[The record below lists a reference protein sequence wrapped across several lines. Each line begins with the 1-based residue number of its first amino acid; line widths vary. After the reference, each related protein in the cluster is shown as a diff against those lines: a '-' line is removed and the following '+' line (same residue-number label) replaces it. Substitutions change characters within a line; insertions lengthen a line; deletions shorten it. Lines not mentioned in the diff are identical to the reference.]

1 MIFFKLDIKNPIF
14 FSGQPQKHP
23 AHNPR
28 FNHDLQLEIDCI
40 EWALKKIE
48 VNKLPIDR
56 LEAVT
61 RVMIKDLEK
70 RKDKA
75 MKRSDAD
82 DFWIKIE
89 SLQWVLFVIF
99 AIGKF
104 LANTIYC
111 YDLGQYYGGI
121 EDVPR
126 ISPLGFSNVE
136 YSYIMNR

>member
-1 MIFFKLDIKNPIF
+1 M
-14 FSGQPQKHP
+14 
-23 AHNPR
+23 
-28 FNHDLQLEIDCI
+28 EIDCI

-56 LEAVT
+56 LEAVI

-75 MKRSDAD
+75 MKRSDTD

-99 AIGKF
+99 AIK
-104 LANTIYC
+104 NERMVVI
-111 YDLGQYYGGI
+111 
-121 EDVPR
+121 
-126 ISPLGFSNVE
+126 
-136 YSYIMNR
+136 

>member
-1 MIFFKLDIKNPIF
+1 MHAKIEER
-14 FSGQPQKHP
+14 QKRIHP

-48 VNKLPIDR
+48 VNKLPMDR

-75 MKRSDAD
+75 MERQDTD
-82 DFWIKIE
+82 DLWIKIE
-89 SLQWVLFVIF
+89 SLQWILFVIF
-99 AIGKF
+99 AIK
-104 LANTIYC
+104 NERMVVI
-111 YDLGQYYGGI
+111 
-121 EDVPR
+121 
-126 ISPLGFSNVE
+126 
-136 YSYIMNR
+136 